1 MKTTITSET
10 VLGYSQCPRKAYLL
24 LCTRNRGIC
33 HEYMQILEKQRQI
46 AQRNY
51 IDNLRQE
58 NADVQP
64 YSLDK

>member
-1 MKTTITSET
+1 MKKMITTET
-10 VLGYSQCPRKAYLL
+10 VVGYSQCPYKAYLL
-24 LCTRNRGIC
+24 LCTKERGTE

-58 NADVQP
+58 NADLQP
-64 YSLDK
+64 KQS